1 MVDNTRR
8 EHFPDGT
15 DYDPQKRPRFSEI
28 ATFMRAPLANSLN
41 DVDIGM
47 IGVPFDGGTS
57 FKPGARMG
65 PRGVRQQSCLMR
77 TKNPA
82 SGIAPFEMCRIR
94 DMGDVFIE
102 QMYALEA
109 AHTGIEHYYNEIHRR
124 NIMPL
129 TVGGDHSITYPIFKA
144 IAKDSPIG
152 MIHFDAHTDT
162 MDSLYGS
169 KFFHGAPFRRAVE
182 DGLLDPKRTI
192 QIGIRGS
199 EHSGTANYSLEC
211 GMRVIFIDEFDE
223 LGVEGV
229 LKEIRRV
236 VGDGKTY
243 VSFDVDGLDPAFA
256 PGTGTPEAGGLSMRE
271 ALRMIKGLR
280 GLNLIGGD
288 VVEVAPD
295 LDPTGMTALNAATI
309 MFEMLCVLADARVNA
324 PRHD

>member
-1 MVDNTRR
+1 MFDDTRR
-8 EHFPDGT
+8 ENFADGT

-28 ATFMRAPLANSLN
+28 ATFMRAPLASSLD

-57 FKPGARMG
+57 FKPGARLG

-77 TKNPA
+77 TKNHTT
-82 SGIAPFEMCRIR
+82 GIAPFELCRVK
-94 DMGDVFIE
+94 DLGDVFIE
-102 QMYALEA
+102 RMYSLET
-109 AHTGIEHYYNEIHRR
+109 AHTYIEHFYHEIVKR

-144 IAKDSPIG
+144 IAKDGPIG
-152 MIHFDAHTDT
+152 MIHIDAHTDT

-211 GMRVIFIDEFDE
+211 GMRVIFIDEFDD
-223 LGVEGV
+223 LGVSGV
-229 LKEIRRV
+229 LEEIKRV
-236 VGDGKTY
+236 VGNGKTY
-243 VSFDVDGLDPAFA
+243 ISFDVDGLDPAFA
-256 PGTGTPEAGGLSMRE
+256 PGTGTPEAGGISMRE
-271 ALRMIKGLR
+271 ALRLIKGLR
-280 GLNLIGGD
+280 GLNLVGGD

-295 LDPTGMTALNAATI
+295 LDPTGFTALNAATL
-309 MFEMLCVLADARVNA
+309 MFEMLCVLAESRVNYLKS
-324 PRHD
+324 D

>member
-1 MVDNTRR
+1 MPETTMKKNAI
-8 EHFPDGT
+8 DGSF
-15 DYDPQKRPRFSEI
+15 YDPQKRPRFNEI
-28 ATFMRAPLANSLN
+28 ASFMRAPVAESLN
-41 DVDIGM
+41 GVDIGL

-57 FKPGARMG
+57 FKPGARLG

-77 TKNPA
+77 TK
-82 SGIAPFEMCRIR
+82 SHFSEVAPFELCQVR
-94 DMGDVFIE
+94 DLGDVFIDH
-102 QMYALEA
+102 MYNIED
-109 AHTGIEHYYNEIHRR
+109 AHACIERYYQEICAH

-144 IAKDSPIG
+144 LAKDGPIG
-152 MIHFDAHTDT
+152 MVHFDAHTDT
-162 MDSLYGS
+162 WDSLYGS

-182 DGLLDPKRTI
+182 DGLLDPHRTI

-199 EHSGTANYSLEC
+199 EHAGTPNFSIES

-223 LGVEGV
+223 LGVDGV

-243 VSFDVDGLDPAFA
+243 ISFDVDGLDPAYA
-256 PGTGTPEAGGLSMRE
+256 PGTGTPESGGITMRE
-271 ALRMIKGLR
+271 ALRMIRGLR

-295 LDPTGMTALNAATI
+295 LDPSGITALNAATL
-309 MFEMLCVLADARVNA
+309 MFDMLCILAEARTQHA
-324 PRHD
+324 R